1 MNHCKPSI
9 LPLKGVGCCIIEFLD
24 CTIKQGTDKYLRQ
37 RRQKAGAFF
46 LKTTEAEPSAELVNS
61 NATAN
66 WEATKGD
73 AVKIGS
79 GLIQLIPGIGTA
91 VTVVDVGA
99 ELFTGKSV
107 TDRVAEYVDK
117 KRK

>member
-37 RRQKAGAFF
+37 RRQKTGAFF

-66 WEATKGD
+66 WGWSLLS
-73 AVKIGS
+73 VKRMKIM
-79 GLIQLIPGIGTA
+79 IIYGIIIMLM
-91 VTVVDVGA
+91 D
-99 ELFTGKSV
+99 EK
-107 TDRVAEYVDK
+107 
-117 KRK
+117 

>member
-46 LKTTEAEPSAELVNS
+46 LKTTEAEPSAELAQDTLRRTETLAQTTHYEKQSINLPKTS
-61 NATAN
+61 
-66 WEATKGD
+66 
-73 AVKIGS
+73 S
-79 GLIQLIPGIGTA
+79 
-91 VTVVDVGA
+91 
-99 ELFTGKSV
+99 
-107 TDRVAEYVDK
+107 
-117 KRK
+117 